1 MFYGAFIFKF
11 FGACTIWIINNILS
25 LIIGS
30 LKKKT
35 FKKIL
40 KGKISDDFGNN
51 ASYEFKLIIIGAF
64 SIFMIIFLIL
74 NWAWVM

>member
-1 MFYGAFIFKF
+1 MFFNF
-11 FGACTIWIINNILS
+11 FGACIIWIINNILS

-40 KGKISDDFGNN
+40 KGKISDDIGNN
-51 ASYEFKLIIIGAF
+51 TSYEFKLIIIGAF
-64 SIFMIIFLIL
+64 SIFIIIVLLL
-74 NWAWVM
+74 N

>member
-1 MFYGAFIFKF
+1 
-11 FGACTIWIINNILS
+11 
-25 LIIGS
+25 

-64 SIFMIIFLIL
+64 SIFIIIFLLL